1 MHEFGKHQMKGG
13 LVDSKIRLQRA
24 YSVNE
29 GRGPA
34 QPFKKS
40 APYRRPD
47 VGASLIMTLLLALG
61 LWAAIWGA
69 VYSLTSTVLR

>member
-1 MHEFGKHQMKGG
+1 MEGE
-13 LVDSKIRLQRA
+13 LADSKIRLQRA

-40 APYRRPD
+40 ALYGRPEL
-47 VGASLIMTLLLALG
+47 GASLIMTLLLSLG